1 MVARCS
7 FILMKV
13 QLQNLRRRPV
23 PEIARG
29 GKQTVIEWKRRL
41 ANSVGFVMLQIV
53 QGVKNCSAFA
63 VATVMHETE
72 STVLMQDHSV

>member
-13 QLQNLRRRPV
+13 QNLRRRPV

-29 GKQTVIEWKRRL
+29 GKHAVIVWKRRL
-41 ANSVGFVMLQIV
+41 ANSVGNVMLQIV

-63 VATVMHETE
+63 VATVMHDTE
-72 STVLMQDHSV
+72 STILMQDHSV